1 MKLNREQIHFVD
13 TYLKNSEIEFIDVRM
28 EMVDHVA
35 SEVEAKIEAE
45 NLDFYNAFKNYM
57 VINKKVYLKENRKFV
72 KITDKRILKEII
84 FFYQKPAYALIFIA
98 MFSFLKIVA
107 INYNLNYFL
116 KFGPAIILI
125 GLAIYYFG
133 IRFYLGRKERYSGIE
148 RLSIIL
154 NLFIQ
159 MHQFL
164 LYSLT
169 EFETNSNLNILLF
182 SFDCTLVYLFIIL
195 INKYNRKYTSLYKNS
210 IV

>member
-1 MKLNREQIHFVD
+1 VKLEKQEIQFIN
-13 TYLKNSEIEFIDVRM
+13 TYLQNSEIEFTDVRM

-35 SEVEAKIEAE
+35 SEVENKMKSED
-45 NLDFYNAFKNYM
+45 LDFYHAFKNYM
-57 VINKKVYLKENRKFV
+57 MLYKKEHQKANIEFKKV
-72 KITDKRILKEII
+72 TDKRILKEII
-84 FFYQKPAYALIFIA
+84 SFYQTPATILLLIT
-98 MFSFLKIVA
+98 MFSFLKIVGVS
-107 INYNLNYFL
+107 YDLNYFL

-125 GLAIYYFG
+125 GLAIYYFS

-169 EFETNSNLNILLF
+169 EFETNSNLNILLL
-182 SFDCTLVYLFIIL
+182 SFDCTLVYLFIAL
-195 INKYNRKYTSLYKNS
+195 INKYNLKYTTLYKK
-210 IV
+210 I

>member
-1 MKLNREQIHFVD
+1 MKLEKKEIQFIN
-13 TYLKNSEIEFIDVRM
+13 TYLQNSEIEFTDVRM

-35 SEVEAKIEAE
+35 SEVENKMKSED
-45 NLDFYNAFKNYM
+45 LDFYHAFKNYM
-57 VINKKVYLKENRKFV
+57 MLYKKEHQKTNIEFKKV
-72 KITDKRILKEII
+72 TDKRILKEII
-84 FFYQKPAYALIFIA
+84 SFYQTPASILLLIT
-98 MFSFLKIVA
+98 MFSFLKIVGV
-107 INYNLNYFL
+107 NYDLNYFL

-125 GLAIYYFG
+125 GLTIYYFS

-169 EFETNSNLNILLF
+169 EFETNSNLNILLL
-182 SFDCTLVYLFIIL
+182 SFDCTLVYLFIAL
-195 INKYNRKYTSLYKNS
+195 INKYNLKYTTLYKK
-210 IV
+210 I